1 MAYKSIEDR
10 KAASKRH
17 YEANKANY
25 MLRNKRYRLEIRKYV
40 HDIKES
46 TPCADCHI
54 KFPYFVMDFDHIND
68 KVSNVSFLTA
78 TGRIGA
84 VKKELEK
91 CEIVCANCHRLRTHQ
106 RL

>member
-1 MAYKSIEDR
+1 MAYKSIVDR

-46 TPCADCHI
+46 TPCADCHK
-54 KFPYFVMDFDHIND
+54 KFPYFVMDFDHMND
-68 KVSNVSFLTA
+68 KVIMSAF
-78 TGRIGA
+78 
-84 VKKELEK
+84 
-91 CEIVCANCHRLRTHQ
+91 
-106 RL
+106 